1 MSLRASHFFVLSLCI
16 LSSFALVGCCH
27 NCGGDSCTP
36 RSAWQSPTIQAT
48 RALLLVNREELR
60 VILID
65 GKKARPT
72 CVTQDGVREYYLVP
86 GEHTVTAVYRYASP
100 PEEGFMAGM
109 HGKDA
114 TRGMMFETGH
124 VYVAYYREHPGPVP
138 EDEPS
143 VAYVETN
150 VINPPELYWSLEID
164 DTDVAEGEPEVEEAQ
179 AYLVWVYGPYE
190 PLGK

>member
-1 MSLRASHFFVLSLCI
+1 MSLRANHFLVLSLCVS
-16 LSSFALVGCCH
+16 LSFVLAGCCQ

-48 RALLLVNREELR
+48 RSLLLVDRTELR

-65 GKKARPT
+65 GKKAHPT
-72 CVTQDGVREYYLVP
+72 CVSQDDVREYYLAP
-86 GEHTVTAVYRYASP
+86 GEHSVTAVYRYASP
-100 PEEGFMAGM
+100 PEEGFLAGM

-114 TRGMMFETGH
+114 TRTLRFEVGR

-138 EDEPS
+138 EGDPA
-143 VAYVETN
+143 VGYVETN

-164 DTDVAEGEPEVEEAQ
+164 DVALAGGEPEVEEAQ
-179 AYLVWVYGPYE
+179 DYLAWVYGPYE